1 MAHHLSTQRKHAHTP
16 PFSHKFIV
24 TCSQDMAGVWL
35 WPWVSRAPIGLSVQ
49 RLPATPLVLFFSLRW
64 DKNYDICPTMLT
76 LIWWMSN
83 NLLEVFHTN
92 RFFDFKQTLKEL
104 CSSTTSARF
113 HFCVTILC
121 FVFEGEVLH
130 TTGIVCL
137 LSLHYRLWRKCLVQ
151 HPPNEIRKE
160 RENPYRSYKWVSRR
174 DACPR
179 LTWGL
184 ELDFV

>member
-1 MAHHLSTQRKHAHTP
+1 MTLSFSSSDWIVSSTFTSNSPCPVLFLTMGQKLWHLSNHANTHMMNEQQ
-16 PFSHKFIV
+16 FV
-24 TCSQDMAGVWL
+24 
-35 WPWVSRAPIGLSVQ
+35 
-49 RLPATPLVLFFSLRW
+49 
-64 DKNYDICPTMLT
+64 
-76 LIWWMSN
+76 
-83 NLLEVFHTN
+83 EVFHTN
-92 RFFDFKQTLKEL
+92 RFFDFKQTSKEL

-121 FVFEGEVLH
+121 FVFEGEVVH

-160 RENPYRSYKWVSRR
+160 RENPYRSYKWVKPQRCMS
-174 DACPR
+174 R